1 MACQLET
8 SQREGGDAKGVK
20 VAVRDAILHLYY
32 LILVA
37 QGYPFVQLDTT
48 LHAH

>member
-1 MACQLET
+1 MSWHLDT

-20 VAVRDAILHLYY
+20 VAVRDAILCLYY

-37 QGYPFVQLDTT
+37 HGYPFVQLDTT
-48 LHAH
+48 LYAC